1 MLKQECVKWLRSC
14 TGRVKLCHFTFS
26 YKLQLISALKTNEG
40 FNLILYALQ
49 VCCVEMLSLMEGNS
63 VLLHNNVATI
73 HEDDDI
79 LWKFGAE
86 NSLIAQIN
94 RENQTFPDERFRD
107 RLKLDRQTGS
117 LTIMNTR
124 TQHAGRYE
132 LEINGK
138 RLSTKT
144 FSVSV
149 YETLTLCQHTTP
161 KTRLL
166 CTCIY
171 TVCSLTFQPIYPFL
185 TLPETFHKTH
195 HHHHLH
201 HSRIVHCCVQ
211 W

>member
-1 MLKQECVKWLRSC
+1 
-14 TGRVKLCHFTFS
+14 
-26 YKLQLISALKTNEG
+26 
-40 FNLILYALQ
+40 
-49 VCCVEMLSLMEGNS
+49 MLSLMEGNS

-149 YETLTLCQHTTP
+149 YAHLP
-161 KTRLL
+161 VPNITRDFSQNSSSSSSSSQQNCSLL
-166 CTCIY
+166 CSVVNVGHVTLSWYKENSFLSSIS
-171 TVCSLTFQPIYPFL
+171 VSDLSISLS
-185 TLPETFHKTH
+185 
-195 HHHHLH
+195 LH
-201 HSRIVHCCVQ
+201 
-211 W
+211 